1 VSAQQLPQHEKL
13 PSGKVIRRRFRD
25 DSSLIEETH
34 SYGTLDIV
42 ISLWYEEGVKTTE
55 IYYVKRRL
63 ASRRNYE
70 KARGAYP
77 DMPPADATLEDLGG
91 VVNKEARQYQ
101 SLIKKEREA
110 RFAASAESKLPRP
123 TGTNWLRV
131 IAGDKWH
138 LVVFA
143 SRDWKLL
150 SNESRI
156 PMGRH
161 WLRTFGFAGP
171 PGSTVAEGL
180 QVGYEVTGD
189 RNEMLKVSKLLL
201 PQVVEFASD
210 PTPQSYFHG
219 STRPRKPPRK
229 HVLAWPS
236 VLPPLIE
243 FLEGLT
249 EAEVKIYN
257 HHQ

>member
-1 VSAQQLPQHEKL
+1 MSEQQLPEYEKL
-13 PSGKVIRRRFRD
+13 PSGKVIRRNFD
-25 DSSLIEETH
+25 DDGSLLEEEH
-34 SYGTLDIV
+34 VYGILDIM
-42 ISLWYEEGVKTTE
+42 ISLCFEEGVKTGET
-55 IYYVKRRL
+55 YYVKRHL

-70 KARGAYP
+70 KARDVYP
-77 DMPPADATLEDLGG
+77 DMPPADAALEDLGG
-91 VVNKEARQYQ
+91 SINKEIRQYYSQ
-101 SLIKKEREA
+101 LKKEKAA

-123 TGTNWLRV
+123 TSTNWLRV
-131 IAGDKWH
+131 IADDKWH

-143 SRDWKLL
+143 SRDWKVLL
-150 SNESRI
+150 KEPRI

-161 WLRTFGFAGP
+161 WLRTFGFFGAP
-171 PGSTVAEGL
+171 SSTVAQGL
-180 QVGYEVTGD
+180 EVGYEVIGD
-189 RNEMLKVSKLLL
+189 RNEMLKDSRLLV

-210 PTPQSYFHG
+210 PTPPSNSHG

>member
-1 VSAQQLPQHEKL
+1 MSAQQLPQHEKL
-13 PSGKVIRRRFRD
+13 PSGKVIRRRFSD
-25 DSSLIEETH
+25 DSSLIEETN
-34 SYGTLDIV
+34 SYGTLDIA
-42 ISLWYEEGVKTTE
+42 ISLWYEEGVKTSE

-63 ASRRNYE
+63 ASRRSYE

-77 DMPPADATLEDLGG
+77 DIPPADATLEDLGG
-91 VVNKEARQYQ
+91 VIKEVRQYQ
-101 SLIKKEREA
+101 SLLKKEREA

-123 TGTNWLRV
+123 TSTNWLRV

-138 LVVFA
+138 LVVFS
-143 SRDWKLL
+143 SRDWKVLL
-150 SNESRI
+150 KESRI
-156 PMGRH
+156 RMGRH
-161 WLRTFGFAGP
+161 WLRTFGFGGP
-171 PGSTVAEGL
+171 AGSTVAEGL

-189 RNEMLKVSKLLL
+189 RNEMLNDSRLLL
-201 PQVVEFASD
+201 PQVVEYASD
-210 PTPQSYFHG
+210 PTPPSYSHG
-219 STRPRKPPRK
+219 SARPRKPPRK

>member
-1 VSAQQLPQHEKL
+1 MSAQQLPQHEKL
-13 PSGKVIRRRFRD
+13 PSGKEIRRRFSD
-25 DSSLIEETH
+25 DGSLIEETH
-34 SYGTLDIV
+34 SYGTLDIA
-42 ISLWYEEGVKTTE
+42 ISLWYEEGVRTDET
-55 IYYVKRRL
+55 YYVKRRL
-63 ASRRNYE
+63 ASRRSYE

-77 DMPPADATLEDLGG
+77 DMPTADATLEDLSGLI
-91 VVNKEARQYQ
+91 KEARQYQ

-123 TGTNWLRV
+123 TSTNWLRV

-143 SRDWKLL
+143 SRDWKALN
-150 SNESRI
+150 NESRI

-161 WLRTFGFAGP
+161 WLRTLGFGGP

-189 RNEMLKVSKLLL
+189 RNKMLKDSRLLL
-201 PQVVEFASD
+201 PQLLEYASD
-210 PTPQSYFHG
+210 PTPLSYSHG
-219 STRPRKPPRK
+219 SARPRKPPRK